1 MKACGEFV
9 LKLMNVRTVAHI
21 QHLTPNGQPGSDA
34 MHRALE
40 AFYDALLPNID
51 RFAECYMGCE
61 EKVIDV
67 AGSSFKLE
75 KDPLKLV
82 RSVMEIL
89 KGARAELND
98 EPFLQQII
106 DDMSE
111 TCAQT
116 KFRMLFLK

>member
-21 QHLTPNGQPGSDA
+21 QHLMPKAEAGSDA

-40 AFYDALLPNID
+40 GFYEGLLPDID

-82 RSVMEIL
+82 RSVAEML
-89 KGARAELND
+89 KGARNEVAD

-111 TCAQT
+111 TCART